1 MAVNE
6 TCCDAE
12 IELLAS
18 GLDAA
23 WALLCATIVVLMQ
36 VGFAQFE
43 AGCVCGNNVVSTY
56 AKNLLDFILGIIVAC
71 LWGFSLATSTHALSG
86 GGDEIGDKR
95 DHATAFFFHVAFQS
109 ASATIVSGAM
119 AERTTVAAYGFISI
133 LVSGFNY
140 SLASRWVWGGG
151 WLSTLSPPV
160 YDFAG
165 GGVVHVIGGFSALA
179 GAAAVGARRGRWD
192 ATKARKWLPGDIP
205 SLITGVFLL
214 WVGWFGFNCGSTSSM
229 STADAAF
236 AAANAAITTLLSG
249 AAGGVIVA
257 TISAM
262 RVRTGMVDIVA
273 MANGV
278 LAGLVSITA
287 GADCVD
293 AGLSLL
299 VGVVGGLVFAGSSWV
314 TENVFKVDDVVDA
327 FPVHGACGA
336 WGLVAVGLF
345 HRTDGLFMGGGGS
358 LLGSQLLGMVV
369 LAALG
374 FIPTFMVAHVMNRV
388 GMLRASA
395 DDELRGLDGVWTSPH
410 RVRTEAISRCATS
423 AAAVQS
429 CGYDPSLMLDA
440 LKSLRDKSLRPFTP
454 QAGDNKLEGEVAD
467 ILDCCKGHTTD
478 EAWGGDT
485 SKPEIRKNFFGF
497 LSHHKMDAG
506 DSARIFVDNARM
518 IVRKRP
524 DHARYGKIDDL
535 IFLDSNNLKE
545 LWKLLDFVRASKN
558 YILMLSRDTLNR
570 PWVLAELCAA
580 YQDGLHIVVVL
591 IEFPGREKNSKM
603 FRFPRDLE
611 ASIAEWTEYNLQNER
626 NQRSAPL
633 LMPHLS
639 RRSITKATS
648 VSPEEKRTDGH

>member
-1 MAVNE
+1 
-6 TCCDAE
+6 
-12 IELLAS
+12 
-18 GLDAA
+18 
-23 WALLCATIVVLMQ
+23 
-36 VGFAQFE
+36 
-43 AGCVCGNNVVSTY
+43 
-56 AKNLLDFILGIIVAC
+56 
-71 LWGFSLATSTHALSG
+71 
-86 GGDEIGDKR
+86 
-95 DHATAFFFHVAFQS
+95 
-109 ASATIVSGAM
+109 
-119 AERTTVAAYGFISI
+119 
-133 LVSGFNY
+133 
-140 SLASRWVWGGG
+140 
-151 WLSTLSPPV
+151 
-160 YDFAG
+160 
-165 GGVVHVIGGFSALA
+165 
-179 GAAAVGARRGRWD
+179 
-192 ATKARKWLPGDIP
+192 
-205 SLITGVFLL
+205 
-214 WVGWFGFNCGSTSSM
+214 
-229 STADAAF
+229 
-236 AAANAAITTLLSG
+236 
-249 AAGGVIVA
+249 
-257 TISAM
+257 
-262 RVRTGMVDIVA
+262 
-273 MANGV
+273 
-278 LAGLVSITA
+278 
-287 GADCVD
+287 
-293 AGLSLL
+293 
-299 VGVVGGLVFAGSSWV
+299 
-314 TENVFKVDDVVDA
+314 
-327 FPVHGACGA
+327 
-336 WGLVAVGLF
+336 
-345 HRTDGLFMGGGGS
+345 
-358 LLGSQLLGMVV
+358 
-369 LAALG
+369 
-374 FIPTFMVAHVMNRV
+374 
-388 GMLRASA
+388 
-395 DDELRGLDGVWTSPH
+395 
-410 RVRTEAISRCATS
+410 
-423 AAAVQS
+423 
-429 CGYDPSLMLDA
+429 MLDA

-467 ILDCCKGHTTD
+467 ILDRCKGHTTD